1 MAKEEYSETQ
11 RLARN
16 DTAIEIMAARIGMCI
31 TRIIEEKNKPES
43 ERDEKLLARL
53 YKERSILAKERQ
65 RMYKGDEEIR
75 EKILDVYSK
84 EVKAYYL
91 GNKENAL

>member
-16 DTAIEIMAARIGMCI
+16 DTAIEIMAAKMGICS

-43 ERDEKLLARL
+43 ERDEKLLERL
-53 YKERSILAKERQ
+53 NKELVILSKERQ
-65 RMYKGDEEIR
+65 RMYKGDEDIK
-75 EKILDVYSK
+75 EKILDIYSK
-84 EVKAYYL
+84 EVKDYFS
-91 GNKENAL
+91 GK

>member
-1 MAKEEYSETQ
+1 MEQKEYSETE

-16 DTAIEIMAARIGMCI
+16 DTAIEIMAARMGMCN
-31 TRIIEEKNKPES
+31 TRIMNEEDKPES
-43 ERDEKLLARL
+43 ERDEKLLKRL

-75 EKILDVYSK
+75 NKIYDVYAK
-84 EVKAYYL
+84 EVKDYYL
-91 GNKENAL
+91 GK

>member
-1 MAKEEYSETQ
+1 MTEKKAYSETQ

-16 DTAIEIMAARIGMCI
+16 DTAIEIMAAKIGICS
-31 TRIIEEKNKPES
+31 TRILEEKEKPEN
-43 ERDEKLLARL
+43 ERDNKLLERL

-65 RMYKGDEEIR
+65 RMYKGDEDIK

-84 EVKAYYL
+84 EVKDFLL
-91 GNKENAL
+91 GK